1 MLSPQRSRCGGVV
14 WRLAMVGFRL
24 DQEPAST
31 EPDGLTDPDSL
42 AKFIRVDISARQ
54 ARYAMTPIVGL
65 VNASSTR
72 ATPKM
77 IVACAAERPQKL
89 V

>member
-1 MLSPQRSRCGGVV
+1 MIANDGSSGIAARMKNRRRPNLRPSQLRPRLSDR
-14 WRLAMVGFRL
+14 W
-24 DQEPAST
+24 
-31 EPDGLTDPDSL
+31 
-42 AKFIRVDISARQ
+42 
-54 ARYAMTPIVGL
+54 PIVGL

-77 IVACAAERPQKL
+77 IVACAADSPQKL